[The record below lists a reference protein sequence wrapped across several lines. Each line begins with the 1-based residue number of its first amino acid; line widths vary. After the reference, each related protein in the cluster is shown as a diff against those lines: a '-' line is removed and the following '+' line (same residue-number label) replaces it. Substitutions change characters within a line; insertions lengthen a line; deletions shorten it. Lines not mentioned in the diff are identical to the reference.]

1 MTIPGPCPK
10 GGKDHS
16 ELPFVR
22 GVVVGC
28 LTCRNAGLLPRVYS
42 VPGRGWR
49 CKKCGEARLA
59 PKAWTHH
66 ELAEAHR
73 AAERSLA
80 RKAALDRDLIESER
94 RLAAVRAELGQVE
107 GLTPTEIARRT
118 AQARAELAERT
129 REDREEQWTAHR
141 ELNATREKLRAAEAE
156 LEKRQSELEGLP
168 PAELVEKARDEAR
181 AIREQAE
188 ENAKEIVREA
198 KENALGRYDS
208 DIEAKKRELREL
220 AEKIDKMDEAY
231 EDEQKRIATKRED
244 KALWNMAPSEVKEW
258 FSFIRDTEARTDYAI
273 AVLIVRQEKD
283 KRIAEVMSVPVSRI
297 RDIRAGDGDFRSRLE
312 EVREQMGA
320 PPDGGSPLIDHAIP
334 TAARPG
340 LPAPKPRTVDS
351 AIRATAFRR
360 FEDGAHVRDVHRET
374 GKSLGWCSK
383 VYNDWKSQ
391 KEAAAAAP

>member
-28 LTCRNAGLLPRVYS
+28 LTCRNAGLLPGVYS
-42 VPGRGWR
+42 VSGRGWR

-59 PKAWTHH
+59 PEAWTHH
-66 ELAEAHR
+66 ELSEAHR

-94 RLAAVRAELGQVE
+94 RLAAVQAELGQVE
-107 GLTPTEIARRT
+107 GLTPTEIVRRT
-118 AQARAELAERT
+118 AQTRTELMERT
-129 REDREEQWTAHR
+129 RGIREEQWMAQR
-141 ELNATREKLRAAEAE
+141 ELNATREKLRAVEAE
-156 LEKRQSELEGLP
+156 LEKRQGDLAGLP

-188 ENAKEIVREA
+188 ANAKEIVREA
-198 KENALGRYDS
+198 TQNALDRYDS

-220 AEKIDKMDEAY
+220 AEKTDKMDEAY
-231 EDEQKRIATKRED
+231 EDEQVQIALKRED
-244 KALWNMAPSEVKEW
+244 KVLWKMAPAEVKEW

-297 RDIRAGDGDFRSRLE
+297 RDIRAGDGDFKSRLE
-312 EVREQMGA
+312 EIREQMGA
-320 PPDGGSPLIDHAIP
+320 PPDGWSPLTDFAIP
-334 TAARPG
+334 TTARPA
-340 LPAPKPRTVDS
+340 LPSPKPKADAS
-351 AIRATAFRR
+351 AIRATVFRR

-391 KEAAAAAP
+391 KEAAGAAP

>member
-10 GGKDHS
+10 GRRDHS

-28 LTCRNAGLLPRVYS
+28 LTCRNAGLPPQAFS
-42 VPGRGWR
+42 VRGRGWR

-59 PKAWTHH
+59 PEAWRHH
-66 ELAEAHR
+66 ELSEAHR

-94 RLAAVRAELGQVE
+94 RLAAVRAELDQVE
-107 GLTPTEIARRT
+107 GLTPSEIARRT
-118 AQARAELAERT
+118 AQTRTELMERT
-129 REDREEQWTAHR
+129 REIRDEQGIAQR
-141 ELNATREKLRAAEAE
+141 ELNATREKLRAVEAE
-156 LEKRQSELEGLP
+156 FERRQGGLASLP
-168 PAELVEKARDEAR
+168 PAKLVEKARDEAR

-198 KENALGRYDS
+198 KESALGRYDS

-220 AEKIDKMDEAY
+220 AEKIDKMYEAY

-244 KALWNMAPSEVKEW
+244 KALWNMAPAEVKEW

-283 KRIAEVMSVPVSRI
+283 KRIAEVMSVPVSRV
-297 RDIRAGDGDFRSRLE
+297 RDVRAGDGDFKSRLE

-320 PPDGGSPLIDHAIP
+320 PPDGWSPPIDYAIP

-340 LPAPKPRTVDS
+340 LPAPKPKADDS